1 MRNLIPFM
9 TRIPLHGDFE
19 KARQEIWAFP
29 MLAVITSALST
40 IALYFN
46 IPLKNILAVLFLYF
60 IIGLLHLDGLAD
72 WADGIMV
79 KGDRERKIKAMKDL
93 NTGVA
98 GIFAVVMVLFIQV
111 YSLSYAPFYALFLA
125 ELNSKYA
132 MVLALA
138 AKKPLGKGL
147 GAYFMETMNR
157 KQLFIGSLIYTA
169 LLLSLVAYDQ
179 KAVFSVLGLLI
190 GAYIIKLSLD
200 NFGGINGDCIGA
212 TAEITRTGTLLI
224 LAFVSTCCAC
234 FQH

>member
-1 MRNLIPFM
+1 MKNLISFM
-9 TRIPLHGDFE
+9 TRIPLEGDFE
-19 KARQEIWAFP
+19 KARQEIWTFP

-60 IIGLLHLDGLAD
+60 TIGLLHLDGLAD
-72 WADGIMV
+72 FADGIMT

-93 NTGVA
+93 NTGIA
-98 GIFAVVMVLFIQV
+98 GIFAVIMVLFVQV
-111 YSLSYAPFYALFLA
+111 YSLSYVPFYAFFLA

-138 AKKPLGKGL
+138 TKKPLGQGL

-200 NFGGINGDCIGA
+200 NFDGLNGDCIGA
-212 TAEITRTGTLLI
+212 VAEITRAGTLFI
-224 LAFVSTCCAC
+224 LAFVWWYL
-234 FQH
+234 